1 MPHRPGGSKWT
12 LSPPTASSGAGG
24 PRVVIFVIALG
35 LKNVVGVPPQ
45 LIEISLAVNSASGVF
60 LFLGHSFSIWG
71 LANRV

>member
-1 MPHRPGGSKWT
+1 MPAQTHNSMM
-12 LSPPTASSGAGG
+12 LSPLNTAAKETK
-24 PRVVIFVIALG
+24 
-35 LKNVVGVPPQ
+35 KNVVGVPPQ